1 MPGETE
7 LRLYRDSLSTPWG
20 FRLYGGKDLSIPLS
34 VQRVLTGTP
43 SDGELQSG
51 DLILQ
56 IQGSDAG
63 RLTHLQAQEQ
73 IRKAGGSLLLRIVRY
88 GAPIRAPRSVAQ
100 GPEQKAAPWRKPT
113 APDLGIDYARGQQ
126 QKLPLPIQTQQ
137 PPQPGFMLSRVK
149 DTLSGVSPG
158 PGGTYYGDPYYFTPT
173 YTTPTYTTPTY
184 QQRDLTPTRLNVA
197 PAYQPAHV
205 EPEQPAWAGSLRSS
219 GQPLDSDKYVG
230 PVPHNPKVQTVHYG
244 AGGEAPQYRQR
255 SAQDAPH
262 DTDTVRAA
270 HLQYNSP
277 LGLYSKSSAQEALV
291 TQLHGKP
298 GEGTIQILSESDV
311 SPSGGGG
318 GGGGGGQKGPPSA
331 VAAALHPGP
340 ESSTQ
345 AVVQSPS
352 LLLLESQLGA
362 GGGGDDIGQSDF

>member
-20 FRLYGGKDLSIPLS
+20 FRLYGGKDLSTPLS

-88 GAPIRAPRSVAQ
+88 GAPIRAPRSVQ
-100 GPEQKAAPWRKPT
+100 QVPEQQTAPWRKPT
-113 APDLGIDYARGQQ
+113 STDPGMDYARGHQ
-126 QKLPLPIQTQQ
+126 QKLPLPIQSQQ

-158 PGGTYYGDPYYFTPT
+158 PGGTYYGDPYY
-173 YTTPTYTTPTY
+173 TTPTY

-197 PAYQPAHV
+197 PAYQQPAPVYHV

-219 GQPLDSDKYVG
+219 GQALDSDKYVG
-230 PVPHNPKVQTVHYG
+230 PVPHSPKVQTVHYG

-262 DTDTVRAA
+262 DTDTVHAA

-277 LGLYSKSSAQEALV
+277 LGLYSKASAQEALV

-311 SPSGGGG
+311 YPNAGGG

-340 ESSTQ
+340 ESGTQ

-362 GGGGDDIGQSDF
+362 GGGDDIGQSDF

>member
-1 MPGETE
+1 M
-7 LRLYRDSLSTPWG
+7 
-20 FRLYGGKDLSIPLS
+20 
-34 VQRVLTGTP
+34 
-43 SDGELQSG
+43 
-51 DLILQ
+51 
-56 IQGSDAG
+56 
-63 RLTHLQAQEQ
+63 
-73 IRKAGGSLLLRIVRY
+73 
-88 GAPIRAPRSVAQ
+88 
-100 GPEQKAAPWRKPT
+100 PEQQAAPWRKPT
-113 APDLGIDYARGQQ
+113 APDVGTNYARGQQ

-149 DTLSGVSPG
+149 DTLSGVSHG
-158 PGGTYYGDPYYFTPT
+158 AGGTSYGDPYYFTPT
-173 YTTPTYTTPTY
+173 SY

-197 PAYQPAHV
+197 PAYQPASVYHE

-230 PVPHNPKVQTVHYG
+230 PVPHSPKVQTVHYG

-262 DTDTVRAA
+262 DTDTVRAT

-277 LGLYSKSSAQEALV
+277 LGLYSKASAQEALV

-311 SPSGGGG
+311 YPNGGGG

-362 GGGGDDIGQSDF
+362 GGGDDIGQSDF